1 MKKNIIIVKLQ
12 LSRDIIRREL
22 GLLIFDR
29 KKKTDFDLAQTK
41 SLLFI
46 RNDAK
51 LGDAIVSSC
60 VIQKIR
66 KYRPDIK
73 IMVMTTANMTDLF
86 KQGFGVDEVIH
97 LKKRP
102 SYSEIKSVCEK
113 LGPIDVAVSLNPDMK
128 MKDIYLHRCL
138 QSKVNIGLDKR
149 VKLVNNNIADQ
160 ISHAHYAMKF
170 DHIAKELGIEAKQ
183 EKYIVP
189 LKQVSLDKVDAFLKT
204 NAIQDY
210 ILFNPFGSGSTRK
223 LIKANIQKI
232 IEGIHHKEPHCQVV
246 LLSSPDT
253 RAELDKMG
261 VCDNNK
267 FVFHFDQSDSI
278 YDAIAAVERAESVI
292 TVDTSI
298 VHIAAGL
305 SKKQV
310 AIYKNE
316 QENFQS
322 WGPNSDLAIPVFTA
336 VDDINE
342 VNTTEIVNS
351 VV

>member
-1 MKKNIIIVKLQ
+1 MKKNIIIIKLQ
-12 LSRDIIRREL
+12 LYRDIIRRQL

-29 KKKTDFDLAQTK
+29 EKKSDFDLTQTK

-60 VIQKIR
+60 VIKKIR

-73 IMVMTTANMTDLF
+73 IMVMTTPNMTELF
-86 KQGFGVDEVIH
+86 KEGFGIDEVIH

-102 SYSEIKSVCEK
+102 SYSEIKLVCES

-149 VKLVNNNIADQ
+149 VKLVNKNIADQ
-160 ISHAHYAMKF
+160 ISHVHYAMKF
-170 DHIAKELGIEAKQ
+170 DYIAKELGIDEEQ

-189 LKQVSLDKVDAFLKT
+189 LKQGSLDKVDAFLQD
-204 NAIQDY
+204 NAIKNY

-223 LIKANIQKI
+223 LNKANIQKI
-232 IEGIHHKEPHCQVV
+232 IKCIHNKEPSRQVV

-253 RAELDKMG
+253 RTELNKMNI
-261 VCDNNK
+261 CDNK
-267 FVFHFDQSDSI
+267 LVFHFDQSDSI
-278 YDAIAAVERAESVI
+278 YDAIAIVERADSVI

-298 VHIAAGL
+298 VHIATGL
-305 SKKQV
+305 GKRQI
-310 AIYKNE
+310 AIYKDE
-316 QENFQS
+316 LENFQN
-322 WGPNSDLAIPVFTA
+322 WGPNSDLATPVFSA
-336 VDDINE
+336 IDNINDI
-342 VNTTEIVNS
+342 NTTEIES
-351 VV
+351 TWQ